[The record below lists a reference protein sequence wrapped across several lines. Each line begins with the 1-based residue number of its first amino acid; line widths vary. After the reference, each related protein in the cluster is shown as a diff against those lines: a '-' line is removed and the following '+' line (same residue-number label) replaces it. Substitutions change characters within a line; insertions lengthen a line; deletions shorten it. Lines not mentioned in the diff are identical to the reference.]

1 MKMVWGVAVML
12 VLAAASVRA
21 DDLQLDVM
29 QDELLSG
36 EYYPNNSNSSWYINV
51 FAKVEG
57 EDIYS
62 ACCEDDYIFQIISCA
77 HGMPL

>member
-1 MKMVWGVAVML
+1 MVL
-12 VLAAASVRA
+12 VLAASSVRA
-21 DDLQLDVM
+21 DDLQLHVM

-36 EYYPNNSNSSWYINV
+36 EYYLNNSNSTWYINV
-51 FAKVEG
+51 SAKVEG
-57 EDIYS
+57 KDIYS